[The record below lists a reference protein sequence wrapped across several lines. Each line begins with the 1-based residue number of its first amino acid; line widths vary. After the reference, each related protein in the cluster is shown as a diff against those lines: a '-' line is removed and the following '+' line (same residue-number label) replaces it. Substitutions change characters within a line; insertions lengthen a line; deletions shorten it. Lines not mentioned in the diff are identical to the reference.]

1 MVHKGDVIVSLV
13 IIVVKLL
20 RHRDGVRELLV
31 NGLHGVGEGDGV
43 TGDVI
48 QLDGGGHL
56 VRLVVSDIIG
66 GAARSGIQV
75 AMRVSTHLFN
85 LVSKEPNIKLSFSA
99 VLMKQLNFCILA
111 SEMRTGNVLEALK
124 FKHPRKLHNCL

>member
-31 NGLHGVGEGDGV
+31 DGLHGVGEGDGV

-66 GAARSGIQV
+66 GAARPGIQV
-75 AMRVSTHLFN
+75 VAMMVSTHLFD
-85 LVSKEPNIKLSFSA
+85 LVSKEPNIKLSFTA
-99 VLMKQLNFCILA
+99 VLMK
-111 SEMRTGNVLEALK
+111 
-124 FKHPRKLHNCL
+124 

>member
-1 MVHKGDVIVSLV
+1 MVHKGDVIISLV

-31 NGLHGVGEGDGV
+31 NGLHSVGEGDGV

-66 GAARSGIQV
+66 RAARPRIQV

-85 LVSKEPNIKLSFSA
+85 LVSKEPNIKLSFTA

>member
-66 GAARSGIQV
+66 GAARPGIQV
-75 AMRVSTHLFN
+75 AMKVSTHLFN
-85 LVSKEPNIKLSFSA
+85 LVSKEPNIKLSFTA

>member
-66 GAARSGIQV
+66 RAARPGIQV
-75 AMRVSTHLFN
+75 AMMVSTHLFN
-85 LVSKEPNIKLSFSA
+85 LVSKEPNIKLSFTA